1 MKWQSTWKYFVRSAA
16 VALVHPCTRDISAPA
31 RQIRRTADLAADA
44 DMDGRVGAAAEIL
57 SFAGE
62 PYTRMY

>member
-1 MKWQSTWKYFVRSAA
+1 MKWQSTWKYFVKS
-16 VALVHPCTRDISAPA
+16 VGIS
-31 RQIRRTADLAADA
+31 RQIRGTADLAADA